1 MHCCRYILAFNIPG
15 VGEKLLLS
23 GSMTQGLLSDE
34 AMAVE
39 GSMVQELGLMEALQ
53 KPGAAT
59 AALNWYRCV
68 TPLRK
73 KANFPVHHQAFV
85 LKWVSEQAL
94 QQYRVS

>member
-1 MHCCRYILAFNIPG
+1 MLAFNVPG

-39 GSMVQELGLMEALQ
+39 GPMVQELGLIEALQ

-68 TPLRK
+68 HSAK
-73 KANFPVHHQAFV
+73 KWKLSCAPSGFRAGM
-85 LKWVSEQAL
+85 S
-94 QQYRVS
+94 